1 MEGKCAVF
9 GGDID
14 FTVEDLWL
22 NIISSRSSLASIDYT
37 LSLT

>member
-1 MEGKCAVF
+1 MEGKCEVF